1 MAAATK
7 ALNNGAGRL
16 EKAPPTQ
23 AMLWNCAWQQAIGG
37 AFLLVGKRRIKLLGG
52 I

>member
-16 EKAPPTQ
+16 DKAPPEQ
-23 AMLWNCAWQQAIGG
+23 AMLRNSAWQQAIGG
-37 AFLLVGKRRIKLLGG
+37 AFLLVGKRRIKLFGG
-52 I
+52 V